1 MVIVHQQQSKKRRP
15 NYTPRRPE
23 MAASNFP
30 TRGRSTNFPT
40 RGRSTNFPTRG
51 RSSNFPTRAR
61 SAIFTMR
68 GRSANFPTRGRSA
81 NFPTRAH
88 SAIFPTRARSAI
100 FPTRA
105 RSTIVMTD
113 TVRNKRQKTETEE
126 LVLPSAPATF
136 TPITNRIINLPKSTH
151 QTNSNWFLNTTR
163 QTQILPS
170 EQEVE
175 VVRPSLENHGMEMP
189 SEQEVEVV
197 RPSLENHGMEVNL
210 IFLSVL
216 DSCVLILIYLLQ
228 MPSDQEVEVVRPP
241 LENHGMEMPN
251 EQDDEIDMPLLEYY
265 GTEQSQDDIAVN
277 EEVEMASGRSS
288 FVLKCLC
295 GRKIKFEM
303 TEL

>member
-197 RPSLENHGMEVNL
+197 RPSLENHGME
-210 IFLSVL
+210 
-216 DSCVLILIYLLQ
+216 

>member
-189 SEQEVEVV
+189 S
-197 RPSLENHGMEVNL
+197 
-210 IFLSVL
+210 
-216 DSCVLILIYLLQ
+216 
-228 MPSDQEVEVVRPP
+228 DQEVEVVRPP